1 MKSNKYFEPGGHLLQ
16 YQPELKIKLNRVGEY
31 PRPLDKDLTNLLDFY
46 TSLPFK
52 DGK

>member
-16 YQPELKIKLNRVGEY
+16 YQPELKIKLNRLDGY
-31 PRPLDKDLTNLLDFY
+31 PKPSAEDLVDTLDFY

-52 DGK
+52 EDR